1 MKINDFFIEKSLE
14 LNWEFILNLPHFKE
28 MENTQQNPRW
38 HSEGN
43 CLKHVQLTCEHAIRY
58 MEENTDRS
66 LRNKRLFILAALFHD
81 VGKPKTTFKGEKD
94 GNWHS
99 YGHENVGS
107 KIAREMLW
115 DWDIYERE
123 YIAHMVKWH
132 MEPLFYQKSKN
143 PKGLVDKITKEVPYK
158 DIYLLKMCDLEGA
171 LQDPSCSTKER
182 DKVILTE
189 FYNEG
194 EELNNVPWISM
205 LQYFPVRPNPEINNW
220 VGCSGDVPFYP
231 SYESSE
237 IHMMIGLP
245 GSGKNRYIEFLK
257 EKNPD
262 KDFVILSRDDIR
274 VELGFCTEDEKI
286 VGTEKQE
293 KEVTKIFNQRL
304 IEAVD
309 AKKPVIINNVNQS
322 KKRRNAFK
330 TFLANR
336 KIRWYYWYI
345 EAPTLQDNFDRRKGQ
360 ISESVFYNMI
370 QNFDFPEPEEYT
382 NFTVVK
388 QDKKFLKNE

>member
-58 MEENTDRS
+58 MEENTDKS
-66 LRNKRLFILAALFHD
+66 LYNKRLFILAALFHD
-81 VGKPKTTFKGEKD
+81 VGKPKTTFLGEKD

-107 KIAREMLW
+107 KIVREMLW
-115 DWDIYERE
+115 DWDIYDRE

-132 MEPLFYQKSKN
+132 MEPLVYQKAKN
-143 PKGLVDKITKEVPYK
+143 PKGVVDKITKDVPYE
-158 DIYLLKMCDLEGA
+158 DIYMLKMCDLEGA

-182 DKVILTE
+182 DKEILKE
-189 FYNEG
+189 FREVG
-194 EELNNVPWISM
+194 RELNNIPWISM
-205 LQYFPVRPNPEINNW
+205 LQFFPLRPQPDINNW
-220 VGCSGDVPFYP
+220 VGCSGDVPCYK

-237 IHMMIGLP
+237 VHIMIGLP
-245 GSGKNRYIEFLK
+245 GSGKNRYVDFLK
-257 EKNPD
+257 EKYPE
-262 KDFVILSRDDIR
+262 KEFVILSRDDIR
-274 VELGFCTEDEKI
+274 VELGYCTEDEKI

-293 KEVTKIFNQRL
+293 KKVTEIFNQRL
-304 IEAVD
+304 LEAVD

-322 KKRRNAFK
+322 KKRRKAFK
-330 TFLANR
+330 TFLGNR

-388 QDKKFLKNE
+388 QDKNF

>member
-1 MKINDFFIEKSLE
+1 MVLEDFFIEDT
-14 LNWEFILNLPHFKE
+14 LNVNWDFVWSLPHFKE

-38 HSEGN
+38 HMEGTCKEHTRLVVEN
-43 CLKHVQLTCEHAIRY
+43 SLKF
-58 MEENTDRS
+58 MEIESSWS
-66 LRNKRLFILAALFHD
+66 LRRKRRFILAALFHD
-81 VGKPKTTFKGEKD
+81 VGKPKTTFLGEKD
-94 GNWHS
+94 RNWHS

-107 KIAREMLW
+107 KIVREMLW
-115 DWDIYERE
+115 DWDIYDRE

-132 MEPLFYQKSKN
+132 MEPLFYQNAKN
-143 PKGLVDKITKEVPYK
+143 PEEMVNKITKDVPFE
-158 DIYLLKMCDLEGA
+158 DIYMLKMCDLEGA

-182 DKVILTE
+182 DKEILKE
-189 FYNEG
+189 FRKVG
-194 EELNNVPWISM
+194 RELNNIPWISM
-205 LQYFPVRPNPEINNW
+205 LQFFPLRPQPDINNW
-220 VGCSGDVPFYP
+220 VGCSGDIPCYK

-237 IHMMIGLP
+237 VHIMIGLP
-245 GSGKNRYIEFLK
+245 GSGKNRYVDFLK
-257 EKNPD
+257 EKYPE
-262 KDFVILSRDDIR
+262 KEFVILSRDDIR
-274 VELGFCTEDEKI
+274 VELGYCTEDEKI

-293 KEVTKIFNQRL
+293 KKVTEIFNQRL
-304 IEAVD
+304 LEAVD

-322 KKRRNAFK
+322 KKRRKAFK
-330 TFLANR
+330 AFLGNR

>member
-94 GNWHS
+94 GNWQS

-388 QDKKFLKNE
+388 KDKKFLKNE

>member
-1 MKINDFFIEKSLE
+1 MILENFFIEDSLE
-14 LNWEFILNLPHFKE
+14 IDWDFVWGLHHFKNMRE
-28 MENTQQNPRW
+28 TQQNPRW
-38 HSEGN
+38 HMEGDVLQHTRIVVSN
-43 CLKHVQLTCEHAIRY
+43 AIRY
-58 MEENTDRS
+58 MEENIDRS

-107 KIAREMLW
+107 KIVREMLW
-115 DWDIYERE
+115 NWDIYERE

-132 MEPLFYQKSKN
+132 MEPLFYQKAKN
-143 PKGLVDKITKEVPYK
+143 PKGVVDKITKDVPYE
-158 DIYLLKMCDLEGA
+158 DIYMLKMCDLEGA
-171 LQDPSCSTKER
+171 LQDPSCSTKEQ

-189 FYNEG
+189 FRKVG
-194 EELNNVPWISM
+194 RELNNIPWISM

-231 SYESSE
+231 SYESTE

-257 EKNPD
+257 EKYPN

-274 VELGFCTEDEKI
+274 VELGYCTEDEKI

-293 KEVTKIFNQRL
+293 KKVTEIFNQRL
-304 IEAVD
+304 LEAVD

-322 KKRRNAFK
+322 KKRRKAFK
-330 TFLANR
+330 TFLGNR

-345 EAPTLQDNFDRRKGQ
+345 EAPTLQDNFNRRKGQ

>member
-1 MKINDFFIEKSLE
+1 MILEDFFIDDTINV
-14 LNWEFILNLPHFKE
+14 NWDFVWSLPHFKE

-38 HSEGN
+38 HMEGTCKEHTRLVVEN
-43 CLKHVQLTCEHAIRY
+43 ALKF
-58 MEENTDRS
+58 MEIESSWS
-66 LRNKRLFILAALFHD
+66 LRRKRRFILAALFHD
-81 VGKPKTTFKGEKD
+81 VGKPKTTFLGEKD

-107 KIAREMLW
+107 KIVREMLW
-115 DWDIYERE
+115 DWDIYDRE

-132 MEPLFYQKSKN
+132 MEPLFYQNAKN
-143 PKGLVDKITKEVPYK
+143 PEEIVNKITKDVPFE
-158 DIYLLKMCDLEGA
+158 DIYMLKMCDLEGA

-182 DKVILTE
+182 DKEILKE
-189 FYNEG
+189 FREVG
-194 EELNNVPWISM
+194 RKLNNIPWISM
-205 LQYFPVRPNPEINNW
+205 LQFFPLRPQPDINNW
-220 VGCSGDVPFYP
+220 VGCSGDVPCYK

-237 IHMMIGLP
+237 VHIMIGLP
-245 GSGKNRYIEFLK
+245 GSGKNRYVDFLK
-257 EKNPD
+257 EKYPE
-262 KDFVILSRDDIR
+262 KEFVILSRDDIR
-274 VELGFCTEDEKI
+274 VELGYCTEDEKI

-293 KEVTKIFNQRL
+293 KKVTEIFNQRL
-304 IEAVD
+304 LEAVD

-322 KKRRNAFK
+322 KKRRKAFK
-330 TFLANR
+330 TFLGNR

-388 QDKKFLKNE
+388 QNKKFLKNE